1 MVSSEE
7 DPMCPPDLLSPDEI
21 RPPVVAGQFYS
32 DDGDALSGEIDGYL
46 ERVSPEAL
54 PGEVLALIA
63 PHAGYFFSGQVAA
76 YAYRQIQDR
85 PFPDVVVVAP
95 SHRAAF
101 SGASVYH
108 RGGYRTPLGIVPVN
122 ASLARDIME
131 RSDRLNFYPQAH
143 ALEHSLEVQ
152 LPFLQRALKT
162 FQLVPVI
169 MGDQD
174 LTTCRMLADAL
185 AAAAG
190 RSGVLLVA
198 STDLSHYH
206 SEDQARA
213 LDGAILEAVNG
224 FDPEGLHQTLQA
236 GRGEACGG
244 GPMVAVMM
252 AARKMGAT
260 GGRVLRYAT
269 SGEVSGDRRNVVGYM
284 AAAIYRSRGGSAG

>member
-1 MVSSEE
+1 
-7 DPMCPPDLLSPDEI
+7 MCPPELPSPDEI

-32 DDGDALSGEIDGYL
+32 DDSDALSSEIDGYL
-46 ERVSPEAL
+46 GRVSPETL
-54 PGEVLALIA
+54 PGEVRALIA

-85 PFPDVVVVAP
+85 PFGDVVVVAP

-101 SGASVYH
+101 SGASIYH
-108 RGGYRTPLGIVPVN
+108 QGGYRTPLGVVPVN
-122 ASLARDIME
+122 VSLARDIME

-185 AAAAG
+185 AAAA
-190 RSGVLLVA
+190 RESGVLLVA
-198 STDLSHYH
+198 STDLSHYR

-213 LDGAILEAVNG
+213 LDGTILEAVDA
-224 FDPEGLHQTLQA
+224 FDPEGLQEILRT

-284 AAAIYRSRGGSAG
+284 AAAIYRSQGESAG